1 MQESLLK
8 TGAVAL
14 LLFAGAAR
22 ADHRV
27 QPLIVTLDGRHHVT
41 YAESIVVSPVER
53 LVQAPELRMSA
64 CRRANA
70 EPLAAGAY
78 RLIYSAA
85 GDSVD
90 ATAMRIEF
98 GPTRVVL
105 DTLHG
110 DVLCDGEARGYETGL
125 DRIFIGHFEHD

>member
-1 MQESLLK
+1 VQESLFK

-14 LLFAGAAR
+14 LLCAGAAR

-41 YAESIVVSPVER
+41 YSESIVVSPIER

-70 EPLAAGAY
+70 EPLAPGAY
-78 RLIYSAA
+78 RLIHSAA
-85 GDSVD
+85 GDYVD

-110 DVLCDGEARGYETGL
+110 DVRCDGEAKGYETGL
-125 DRIFIGHFEHD
+125 DRIFIGHFEHG